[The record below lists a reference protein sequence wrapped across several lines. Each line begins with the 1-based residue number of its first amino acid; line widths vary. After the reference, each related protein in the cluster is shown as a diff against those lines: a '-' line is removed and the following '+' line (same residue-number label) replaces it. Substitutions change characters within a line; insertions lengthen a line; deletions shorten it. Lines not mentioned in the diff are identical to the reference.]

1 MEWGKDGSLLGI
13 ASCQGA
19 RPSVRS
25 TSMCWL
31 AFARIV
37 ATLLANLRNTVGAHP
52 DLTPGVRRIELSG
65 RGHAP
70 PIGLA

>member
-1 MEWGKDGSLLGI
+1 MLLFI
-13 ASCQGA
+13 EAPEA
-19 RPSVRS
+19 RVHSFEIT

-37 ATLLANLRNTVGAHP
+37 ATLLANLRNTAGAHP
-52 DLTPGVRRIELSG
+52 DMTPGVRRIELSG
-65 RGHAP
+65 RGPAP